1 MIFVKLLANYLI
13 MEGLRIKGIL
23 RAKGVSL
30 SEIAEKLDTSLQN
43 LSAALRK
50 DDIKTSLLEKIAVAI
65 DEPVSFFYGETPAGS
80 QATASGDGSTA
91 IAGNGNK
98 VHEGADKF
106 LTELAAQRGLTEKAM
121 EHNGRLLGI
130 IEQLS
135 KK

>member
-1 MIFVKLLANYLI
+1 MSDVA
-13 MEGLRIKGIL
+13 ERI
-23 RAKGVSL
+23 GV
-30 SEIAEKLDTSLQN
+30 SLQN
-43 LSAALRK
+43 LSAMLARE
-50 DDIKTSLLEKIAVAI
+50 DIRTGLLEKIAAAI
-65 DEPVSFFYGETPAGS
+65 GEPISFFYGETPAGS